1 MEDMNRERLIEN
13 RYNNTCFRVMTN
25 FIEDPK
31 EKDDVLNRDSRIVSK
46 PSGITWAEAQSFLLE
61 YWSNIPHEDKVRFV
75 RGGFELKI
83 IACNGEDTY
92 KGDVFNVLWTSRA
105 DVPLLRYFT
114 TTYVREIRKLT
125 DDEVD
130 HRFKHSIY

>member
-61 YWSNIPHEDKVRFV
+61 YWSNILHEDKVRFV

-83 IACNGEDTY
+83 ITCDGEDTY
-92 KGDVFNVLWTSRA
+92 GGDVFNVLWTSSA
-105 DVPLLRYFT
+105 DIPLLRYFT
-114 TTYVREIRKLT
+114 TTYIREIRKLS
-125 DDEVD
+125 DEEVES
-130 HRFKHSIY
+130 RFNHSIY